1 MTVYADV
8 LFLVNFSL
16 DYVSLYITGRLLS
29 RPMRTWRLCAAA
41 AVGACYAVAALF
53 FDVPEILYLMLTLA
67 VSAVMC
73 VCAYRGSDVAG
84 TVGASVLL
92 FCVGCALGGAMTAI
106 YSLGAGYSDALM
118 GGGDGVGAGA
128 GVMTGVALLA
138 TAAVA
143 VGGRV
148 ARRRRGVSV
157 VSVTVGTDG
166 KTVTLDALSDS
177 GNLLRDPA
185 SGRPALIISISAA
198 SKLLPPEAVGL
209 ARADDIASGIGDLP
223 PELLRRVRLLP
234 VSNVYGHG
242 LLLGYRPDRVTVGGR
257 DYDCILALSDK
268 RGGFGGCEAV
278 LPAELS

>member
-41 AVGACYAVAALF
+41 SVGACYAVSALF
-53 FDVPEILYLMLTLA
+53 FDVPEIIYLMLTLS
-67 VSAVMC
+67 VSALMC
-73 VCAYRGSDVAG
+73 VCAYRRVGIVG
-84 TVGASVLL
+84 TLGASVLL

-106 YSLGAGYSDALM
+106 YSIGAGYSDSLSD
-118 GGGDGVGAGA
+118 GGDNVGA
-128 GVMTGVALLA
+128 GVMIGVALLA

-148 ARRRRGVSV
+148 MRRRRGVSV
-157 VSVTVGTDG
+157 VSVTVEADG

-177 GNLLRDPA
+177 GNLLRDPT
-185 SGRPALIISISAA
+185 SGRPALIISTTAA
-198 SKLLPPEAVGL
+198 ARLLPPEAVGL
-209 ARADDIASGIGDLP
+209 AGVEDVASGIGTLP
-223 PELLRRVRLLP
+223 PELFPRVRLLP
-234 VSNVYGHG
+234 VSNVYGSG

-268 RGGFGGCEAV
+268 RGGFGGCDAV